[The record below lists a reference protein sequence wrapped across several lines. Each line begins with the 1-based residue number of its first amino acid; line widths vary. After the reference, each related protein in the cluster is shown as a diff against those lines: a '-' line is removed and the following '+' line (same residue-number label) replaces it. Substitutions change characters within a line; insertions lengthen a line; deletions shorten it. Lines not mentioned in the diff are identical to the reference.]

1 MSSYIFETI
10 EHEEKYPAKVFV
22 TSIEHSSFHWHYD
35 YELILVL
42 KGSLIVNAS
51 PKITVLEAGD
61 IVLLNSKA
69 VHELQRTKEEN
80 LCLFIQMNENL
91 FKNTKDDNRSY
102 YFYLNSKLNDKK
114 PKNGYDAYVANA
126 AKIGLE
132 SQSDEI
138 FNTYRVKSLVYMLIA
153 DLFEFTLYDIH
164 QKAVDLKET
173 ENTELLMQVINF
185 IQKNC
190 TKDTV
195 LDELY
200 KFIGLCEKSVY
211 RFLKANI
218 GLSPKDLVLSSKI
231 EASKYMLKFSNK
243 SISFIANDCGF
254 YSEST
259 FYRAFKKEIGVT
271 PAEYR
276 KSGVSLNAD
285 PNVQGYLRFDFKE
298 SINLLGK
305 YCKGDM

>member
-102 YFYLNSKLNDKK
+102 YFYLNSKLDDKK

-132 SQSDEI
+132 SQNDEI

-185 IQKNC
+185 IQK
-190 TKDTV
+190 TV
-195 LDELY
+195 QRIQY
-200 KFIGLCEKSVY
+200 
-211 RFLKANI
+211 
-218 GLSPKDLVLSSKI
+218 
-231 EASKYMLKFSNK
+231 
-243 SISFIANDCGF
+243 
-254 YSEST
+254 
-259 FYRAFKKEIGVT
+259 
-271 PAEYR
+271 
-276 KSGVSLNAD
+276 
-285 PNVQGYLRFDFKE
+285 
-298 SINLLGK
+298 
-305 YCKGDM
+305 